1 MSSDC
6 IFCRIAAGEIPCA
19 KLYESET
26 ILAFLDIA
34 PVRKGHALVVVKAHY
49 PDLWSLPADL
59 GGDLLAAMQA
69 VGRAV
74 VEATGAEGLNVG
86 MNNRAAAG
94 QVVPHAHFHLIPRNA
109 GDGLALWPQSSY
121 AGQEEMVRL
130 AEAIRARI

>member
-19 KLYESET
+19 KLFESDT
-26 ILAFLDIA
+26 VLAFLDIA
-34 PVRKGHALVVVKAHY
+34 PVRKGHALVVPKAHH
-49 PDLWSLPADL
+49 PTLWDLPQDL
-59 GGDLLAAMQA
+59 GRDLLAAMQA

-74 VEATGAEGLNVG
+74 VEASGAEGLNVG
-86 MNNRAAAG
+86 MNNHPAAG
-94 QVVPHAHFHLIPRNA
+94 QVVLHAHFHLIPRHT

-121 AGQEEMVRL
+121 SGGDEMDRL